1 MRRNQLKV
9 GTVLSFVSLILGNLI
24 SIIYTPVMLRLLGQ
38 SEYGLY
44 NLVSS
49 VVAYLG
55 LLNFGFGSAYIR
67 YYLRYKVKNDEENI
81 EKLNGIFLI
90 VFSIIGFVAV
100 VAGTIL
106 AFNARLVFGSE
117 LTINELSTAKI
128 LLILMAVNMGI
139 SFPNVVFTS
148 YITANE
154 EFIFQ
159 KFIETI
165 RVIANPLL
173 TLPILLLGYGSI
185 GIVTAATLL
194 SIFVEVSYAVFSF
207 KKINMKFAFKELD
220 ISLVKEMTV
229 FSSYIFMN
237 MVIDQINWNLDK
249 FILGR
254 FFGTVSVAIYG
265 LAGQLN
271 NYYKVLSTTISR
283 MFIPRVNTIV
293 STTNDNT
300 ELTDLFTKI
309 GRIQFLILALGGSGL
324 VFFGK
329 SFISMWA
336 GKDYSQSYYIALLLI
351 LPITIPL
358 IQNIGIEIQQAKN
371 MHQFRSW
378 TYLIIAVLNVL
389 ISIPLASQYGGIGAA
404 LGTALSLLVGN
415 GFLMNWY
422 YHNKVGLDVIYFW
435 KEIIKFIPSLII
447 PFIAG
452 TVMVYYID
460 LYKIIPFLLSALA
473 YLVIYG
479 ISVWLMGMNQYE
491 KNLIISPVKNL
502 AAKILNR

>member
-1 MRRNQLKV
+1 MKKNQLKA
-9 GTVLSFVSLILGNLI
+9 GTVLSFVSLILGNVI

-49 VVAYLG
+49 VVSYLG

-67 YYLRYKVKNDEENI
+67 YYLRYKVKEDKKNI
-81 EKLNGIFLI
+81 AKLNGIFLI
-90 VFSIIGFVAV
+90 VFSIIGLIAM

-117 LTINELSTAKI
+117 LTVNELSTAKF

-159 KFIETI
+159 KLIETI

-173 TLPILLLGYGSI
+173 TLPVLLLGFGSI
-185 GIVTAATLL
+185 GMVTTATLL
-194 SIFVEVSYAVFSF
+194 SIFVEVSYVIFSF
-207 KKINMKFAFKELD
+207 KKINMEFSFKQLD
-220 ISLVKEMTV
+220 ASLVKEMTV
-229 FSSYIFMN
+229 FSSFIFMN

-254 FFGTVSVAIYG
+254 FHGTVSVAIYG
-265 LAGQLN
+265 LAAQLN

-293 STTNDNT
+293 STTNDNK
-300 ELTDLFTKI
+300 ELTSLFTRI
-309 GRIQFLILALGGSGL
+309 GRIQFILLALGGSGL

-329 SFISMWA
+329 PFISMWA
-336 GKDYSQSYYIALLLI
+336 GEDYSSSYYIALLLI

-378 TYLIIAVLNVL
+378 TYLVIAVLNVL
-389 ISIPLASQYGGIGAA
+389 ISIPLARTYNGIGAA
-404 LGTALSLLVGN
+404 LGTALSLLIGN

-422 YHNKVGLDVIYFW
+422 YHKKVGLNVLYFW
-435 KEIIKFIPSLII
+435 QQILNFVPSLIG
-447 PFIAG
+447 PFIIG
-452 TVMVYYID
+452 TIFAHYID
-460 LYKIIPFLLSALA
+460 LYHIVPFAISV
-473 YLVIYG
+473 VIYTLIFS
-479 ISVWLMGMNQYE
+479 ISIWLLGMNSYE
-491 KNLIISPVKNL
+491 KNLISGPIKSRLSKF
-502 AAKILNR
+502 KR